1 VVVVDR
7 IPVTGGTAGWDDP
20 DVVAFSRVAGRAGV
34 ALRLGETA
42 LRWKDAELLV
52 TGPGSVERIRGRHLF
67 FAGGLRPATMANLLI
82 AGDRPAGVIA
92 GTVAE
97 HLLHAGVKLW
107 NTAAIVGEG
116 PWAHKIGHECHRL
129 GTRVVA
135 VRGNAKPVD
144 TNSVDTKSG
153 DTKSGDTKS
162 GDTKSGDTKI
172 GDTKSGETPSWA
184 DECHARPSVLSVV
197 GRDRVSGL
205 RLQSP
210 TGEVTVPCDAV
221 ILAADPRP
229 NRNIEGA
236 LLDGSDGV
244 TFLQPIRPHGP
255 VERHN
260 AGRAAAQA
268 WLDANGDLG

>member
-1 VVVVDR
+1 MNGAPFLVVGAGPTGLGCATGLAARGPVVVVDR

-20 DVVAFSRVAGRAGV
+20 DVVAFSREAGRAGV

-42 LRWKDAELLV
+42 LRWEDAELLV

-144 TNSVDTKSG
+144 TKSRDTNSVDTK
-153 DTKSGDTKS
+153 
-162 GDTKSGDTKI
+162 
-172 GDTKSGETPSWA
+172 
-184 DECHARPSVLSVV
+184 HARPSVLSVV